1 MSCCEG
7 HKRWLSRT
15 ASADEYA
22 PFGVELSSDGHFHL
36 LSCPFVATDEATGDE
51 ADAAAE
57 GDPCLKQHPR
67 RLRDVTEVI
76 DAAVGRLR
84 DTTTSALTTWR
95 QNADRFLATAPEA
108 AEELQHPA
116 APSKDSFVPGVAV
129 EVLWPPDAP
138 PNGAG
143 QGGVKWLPATVV
155 SVHADGRHV
164 VRFDHG
170 GSWGDTERGVLRR
183 RLRLGA
189 KNFQLGTS
197 GVRNW
202 LGQTIGMSNKECLNG
217 CMSGLCV
224 ALAGSNNDVKANGR
238 LPSTEHTHERCCSK
252 KRCM

>member
-1 MSCCEG
+1 METVGIVNFSGAVKRWHLSLNAVQDHAQCRAVEHAPSSWNNDLEAFAEYLLVSCCEG

-57 GDPCLKQHPR
+57 GDPCSKQHPR

-95 QNADRFLATAPEA
+95 QNADRFLAAAPGA

-116 APSKDSFVPGVAV
+116 APSEDSFVPGVAV

-170 GSWGDTERGVLRR
+170 GSWGDTERGVHRT
-183 RLRLGA
+183 RLRPA
-189 KNFQLGTS
+189 PAVS
-197 GVRNW
+197 YEW
-202 LGQTIGMSNKECLNG
+202 M
-217 CMSGLCV
+217 
-224 ALAGSNNDVKANGR
+224 
-238 LPSTEHTHERCCSK
+238 
-252 KRCM
+252 KRPLLV